1 MNQEQLLTRLG
12 LALAI
17 GFLIGVERGW
27 RSREEAEGERAAGV
41 RTFALTGLSGGL
53 WALLAKEV
61 GDVVFAAGFIAF
73 AAAMTLF
80 RWRET
85 EHEGRFGATTVVA
98 AFLTFALGA
107 YAIVGDMAAAAAG
120 AVATTA
126 LLAAKDV
133 LHTWLKALSWE
144 ELRAALILLA
154 MSFVV
159 LPVLPNEGYGP
170 YQALNPYS
178 LWLMTIVVAGVSFIG
193 YVAMK
198 IAGTRYGTLI
208 AGVAGGLV
216 SSTVTTLD
224 LARKAKAAPANA
236 RMFLAG
242 AIAASVTMF
251 GRVGIVVA
259 LFGPSLLERLA
270 APLAAAAVVL
280 VTAALVLIAPWATS
294 EPQGEGEG
302 AQLRNPFDLRE
313 ALGFAALLAVILL
326 LSKALTA
333 MFGAEGSVGLA
344 AVAGIADVDAIT
356 LSMTELAG
364 SGGSAA
370 LEAAVAILV
379 AVAANSLS
387 KSVLA
392 IFAGGR
398 WFGSLYLA
406 ISLAA
411 LAAGGVVAL
420 AEGWG

>member
-1 MNQEQLLTRLG
+1 MNQEELLTRLG

-27 RSREEAEGERAAGV
+27 RSREEAEGERAAGL

-61 GDVVFAAGFIAF
+61 GDVVFAAGFLAF
-73 AAAMTLF
+73 AAALTLF

-85 EHEGRFGATTVVA
+85 EHEGQFGATTVVA

-107 YAIVGDMAAAAAG
+107 YAIVGDMTAAAAG
-120 AVATTA
+120 AVATVA

-159 LPVLPNEGYGP
+159 LPVLPNESYGP

-193 YVAMK
+193 YVATK

-224 LARKAKAAPANA
+224 LARKANAAPANA

-259 LFGPSLLERLA
+259 LFGPRLLERLA

-280 VTAALVLIAPWATS
+280 IAAALVLVGPWAK
-294 EPQGEGEG
+294 PDPKAKDDGVK
-302 AQLRNPFDLRE
+302 LRNPFDLRE

-364 SGGSAA
+364 TGGPAASEAA
-370 LEAAVAILV
+370 LAILV
-379 AVAANSLS
+379 AVTANSLS

-392 IFAGGR
+392 MFAGGR
-398 WFGSLYLA
+398 WFGGFYLA

-411 LAAGGVVAL
+411 LGAGGLIAF

>member
-1 MNQEQLLTRLG
+1 MNQEELLTRLG

-27 RSREEAEGERAAGV
+27 RSREEAEGERAAGL

-53 WALLAKEV
+53 WALLAEEV
-61 GDVVFAAGFIAF
+61 GDVVFAAGFLAF
-73 AAAMTLF
+73 AAAITLF

-107 YAIVGDMAAAAAG
+107 YAIVGDMIAAAAG
-120 AVATTA
+120 AVATAA
-126 LLAAKDV
+126 LLAAKEV

-159 LPVLPNEGYGP
+159 LPVLPDEGYGP
-170 YQALNPYS
+170 YEALNPYS

-193 YVAMK
+193 YVAVK
-198 IAGTRYGTLI
+198 VAGTRYGTLI

-251 GRVGIVVA
+251 GRVGIVVV

-280 VTAALVLIAPWATS
+280 IAAALVLIAPWAKTEQMS
-294 EPQGEGEG
+294 EGEG
-302 AQLRNPFDLRE
+302 AQLKNPFDLRE
-313 ALGFAALLAVILL
+313 ALGFAALLAVILV

-356 LSMTELAG
+356 LSMTQLAG
-364 SGGSAA
+364 SGGSSA
-370 LEAAVAILV
+370 LEAALAILV

-387 KSVLA
+387 KSALA

-411 LAAGGVVAL
+411 LVAGGVVAL
-420 AEGWG
+420 GEGWG